1 MCIRDRVK
9 HSPGIGESGEPCYQ
23 VQPRGHLHLVKLKL
37 IKRITSHVSSLSN
50 SWNTIVAMANLKISF
65 SQALPAYSRASVV
78 VVGVEVSGKAVKLS
92 KNNLDSKF
100 TSSFDLASLGV
111 SSDVGSIKK
120 LAGPNGSVLAL
131 VGLGEKL
138 SPDSVRDSMGAVARE
153 LGSFEHAV
161 LDVPFSSKGLVLAA
175 VEGFLLGN
183 YEYITYKPKAEKRK
197 LLKLT
202 IVTAIK
208 PTTAELKALEVVSAA
223 VHRTRDLVNAPA
235 NDLYPEVMVQ
245 AAKKIAKGLPVKIKV
260 WSEKD
265 LVSEG
270 LGGIHAVGKGS
281 NRPPRL
287 VKLEYKPSGAK
298 TSLALVGKGITFD
311 TGGLSLKPAE
321 SMVGMKYDMTG
332 AAAVLQS
339 LIAIAELKIPI
350 KATAWLCL
358 AENMPSGGATRPNDV
373 IKIRNG
379 KTVEVLNTDAEGRL
393 VLADGLS
400 MACEDSPD
408 FLVDVATLTGAATI
422 ALGNRY
428 SGLMGDEKAIKKVE
442 AAAATAGELVW
453 HMPLPEELRPLLNS
467 DIADIANVK
476 IGNRAG
482 GMLIGGLFLREFV
495 ESKTTTKP
503 AWAHLDIAGPA
514 NNDSA
519 PYGYTPKGATG
530 VTVRTLVQLARD
542 LAS

>member
-1 MCIRDRVK
+1 
-9 HSPGIGESGEPCYQ
+9 
-23 VQPRGHLHLVKLKL
+23 
-37 IKRITSHVSSLSN
+37 
-50 SWNTIVAMANLKISF
+50 MANLKISF
-65 SQALPAYSRASVV
+65 SQTLPAHSRATAV
-78 VVGVEVSGKAVKLS
+78 VVGVEVSGKSVKLS

-100 TSSFDLASLGV
+100 ASSFDLASLGV

-138 SPDSVRDSMGAVARE
+138 SSDSVRDSMGAVARE
-153 LGSFEHAV
+153 LGSFEHVV
-161 LDVPFSSKGLVLAA
+161 LDVPFSSKALVLAA

-197 LLKLT
+197 LSKLT
-202 IVTAIK
+202 IVTSLKA
-208 PTTAELKALEVVSAA
+208 TSAELKALEVVSAA

-428 SGLMGDEKAIKKVE
+428 SGLMGDEKAIKKVQS
-442 AAAATAGELVW
+442 AAASAGELVW

>member
-1 MCIRDRVK
+1 
-9 HSPGIGESGEPCYQ
+9 
-23 VQPRGHLHLVKLKL
+23 
-37 IKRITSHVSSLSN
+37 
-50 SWNTIVAMANLKISF
+50 MANLKISF
-65 SQALPAYSRASVV
+65 SQALPAHSRATAV
-78 VVGVEVSGKAVKLS
+78 VVGVEVTGKTVQLS

-138 SPDSVRDSMGAVARE
+138 SSDSVRDSMGAVARE

-197 LLKLT
+197 LSKLT
-202 IVTAIK
+202 IVTSLKA
-208 PTTAELKALEVVSAA
+208 TGAELKALEVVSAA

-408 FLVDVATLTGAATI
+408 YLVDVATLTGAATI

-428 SGLMGDEKAIKKVE
+428 SGLMGDEKAIKKVQ